1 MRPIGPRI
9 TPVSIYARIAGCL
22 KNRNTIANTA
32 AIQITMVNSKNIFS
46 TGSINI
52 VALLNIKGK

>member
-1 MRPIGPRI
+1 MMAIGPRI

-22 KNRNTIANTA
+22 KNRKIIANTA
-32 AIQITMVNSKNIFS
+32 AIQITIVISKNIFS

-52 VALLNIKGK
+52 VTLLNIKGK